1 MTPLLD
7 AYGVPLLLFLAVT
20 LVVAAVLLGAVS
32 LVRRRRGNRGSRG
45 TKLLT
50 ALIIVLALGAGLV
63 AGGTRLM
70 QQAGGLQRGTGP
82 AFTLTETENRFDRQ
96 VDVDFGPF
104 GQLLAAV
111 GKERRQEMK
120 ERLGNRDLVDR
131 HRVRLEHGYTASDML
146 AYHVWRMQD
155 GDRPNSYYRA
165 VLELDPR
172 AIAAAEQAGAPDPD
186 NPLHG
191 AVVLVKGNVAVEGLP
206 NDSGSWAL
214 ADAVAGEDADV
225 VKQLRSRGAV
235 IAGRTNLS
243 EFANFLSYKAP
254 NGFSGR
260 GGQALSPLG
269 PLTVDPLGSS
279 TGSATAVA
287 LDYADLTV
295 GTETS
300 GSVISPAQANK
311 VVGLKA
317 AHSDCSIRGIV
328 PIDDRVDSV
337 GFFGRSLR
345 DVRLGHDAACPP
357 AEQPGR
363 PARVMVM
370 GEISPQLR
378 DRAREAGVELVE
390 VPENIRDLYD
400 RLQGTE
406 SESVLLAGAGPSM
419 ERHLADSAGA
429 ARTLG
434 DIIDYFRAHP
444 DTAPFGYRVF
454 RDAQEM
460 DARDRADGDAQLGK
474 IRQLAAEIDAAL
486 RAAGVDALVTEG
498 ESLDALALAGVPR
511 VVVPGAE
518 VTLEVTAAREDALP
532 QVLAI
537 AEALDPRGT
546 DGTLGDMSWMF
557 VRTPELVPTEQALP
571 GRDTPILAHP
581 RPHAVL
587 GTPITGPWRE
597 GQRSLIVGIGCFW
610 GVEKMYWEL
619 DGVEGTSVG
628 YAGGV
633 SPHPT
638 YREVCSGRTNHTE
651 VVEVVYDPGKVSLDE
666 LVALA
671 LENHDPT
678 QGMRQGND
686 VGTQYR
692 SAIYTT
698 GPEARE
704 EAERVQAI
712 VDRYA
717 ADLRKEGFGEV
728 TTEVKPLADTP
739 SGAYFL
745 AEDEHQQYL
754 HKVPHG
760 YCPHHSTGV
769 ACRLPD

>member
-1 MTPLLD
+1 M
-7 AYGVPLLLFLAVT
+7 
-20 LVVAAVLLGAVS
+20 
-32 LVRRRRGNRGSRG
+32 
-45 TKLLT
+45 
-50 ALIIVLALGAGLV
+50 
-63 AGGTRLM
+63 
-70 QQAGGLQRGTGP
+70 
-82 AFTLTETENRFDRQ
+82 
-96 VDVDFGPF
+96 DVDFRPF
-104 GQLLAAV
+104 GQLLATV
-111 GKERRQEMK
+111 GTQRLQEME
-120 ERLGNRDLVDR
+120 ERLGSGDLVDR
-131 HRVRLEHGYTASDML
+131 HRVRLEHGYTASGML
-146 AYHVWRMQD
+146 TYHVWRMRD
-155 GDRPNSYYRA
+155 GQRPNSYYRA

-191 AVVLVKGNVAVEGLP
+191 AVVMVKGNVAVEGLA
-206 NDSGSWAL
+206 NDAGSWAL

-225 VKQLRSRGAV
+225 VTQLRSRGAV

-243 EFANFLSYKAP
+243 EFANFLSTGAP

-260 GGQALSPLG
+260 GGQALSSHG

-279 TGSATAVA
+279 TGSSTGSATAIA

-295 GTETS
+295 GTETA
-300 GSVISPAQANK
+300 GSVFSPAQSAR

-317 AHSDCSIRGIV
+317 SHTGCSIDGIV

-345 DVRLGHDAACPP
+345 DVQLVHDAACPP
-357 AEQPGR
+357 AEPASR

-370 GEISPQLR
+370 DEAGPQLR
-378 DRAREAGVELVE
+378 ERARAAGVELVE
-390 VPENIRDLYD
+390 VPENIRDLHT
-400 RLQGTE
+400 RLQRTE
-406 SESVLLAGAGPSM
+406 SESVLLGGVGPSM
-419 ERHLADSAGA
+419 ERHLADSAGR
-429 ARTLG
+429 ARNLG
-434 DIIDYFRAHP
+434 DIITYFREHP
-444 DTAPFGYRVF
+444 DTAPFGYGVF
-454 RDAQEM
+454 EQAHEVDAGE
-460 DARDRADGDAQLGK
+460 RAEGDAQLER
-474 IRQLAAEIDAAL
+474 IRQLAAEIDTAL

-498 ESLDALALAGVPR
+498 ESLDTFALAGVPR

-518 VTLEVTAAREDALP
+518 GSLEVTAAREDALP

-537 AEALDPRGT
+537 AGALGPRDGA
-546 DGTLGDMSWMF
+546 GTLGGMSWMF
-557 VRTPELVPTEQALP
+557 VRTPELAPTEQALP
-571 GRDTPILAHP
+571 GRETPILAHP

-587 GTPITGPWRE
+587 GTPVTGPWRE

-619 DGVEGTSVG
+619 EGVEGTSVG

-651 VVEVVYDPGKVSLDE
+651 VVEVVYDPEKVSLE
-666 LVALA
+666 TLVALA

-698 GPEARE
+698 GPDARE
-704 EAERVQAI
+704 EAERVQEI

-717 ADLRKEGFGEV
+717 ADLRKEGFGDV

-739 SGAYFL
+739 SGAYYL